1 MKSREEGQFRGLRA
15 AAGLLWGMFQRSDG
29 GGGSE
34 ASILSLHEINP
45 SPWKGA
51 SSPLLGAFK
60 PDGGFLAWDAACSW
74 TGVCTLAQSVPL
86 DGGMFADI
94 IVGGLFPPFCSVVQ

>member
-15 AAGLLWGMFQRSDG
+15 AAGLLWGMVQRSDG

-34 ASILSLHEINP
+34 ASILSLREINS
-45 SPWKGA
+45 SPWKEA
-51 SSPLLGAFK
+51 SSPVLGAFK
-60 PDGGFLAWDAACSW
+60 PDGSFLAWDEACRW
-74 TGVCTLAQSVPL
+74 TRACTLAQSVPL
-86 DGGMFADI
+86 KGGMLADI